1 MEDRIKRDKAFIGAI
16 IKGVGGALLK
26 GFINARKAKKQAQQ
40 QREDANRQIIN
51 QNNAN
56 INAEMQNTDYIND
69 YDDRIEFNNGGK
81 VNMKKKD
88 NDRIIMAKKL
98 ACGGRKKAGLGSIIA
113 NDFKNIGQE
122 FKGDNL
128 GNTIVGAINGIAS
141 GINNSYANK

>member
-16 IKGVGGALLK
+16 IKGVGALAK
-26 GFINARKAKKQAQQ
+26 GIISARRAKKQAQQ

-81 VNMKKKD
+81 VNMKKKG
-88 NDRIIMAKKL
+88 NDRVALAKKCK
-98 ACGGRKKAGLGSIIA
+98 CGGRKRASIGSEIKTNTSA
-113 NDFKNIGQE
+113 NVGN
-122 FKGDNL
+122 DNYMDRL
-128 GNTIVGAINGIAS
+128 SQAKMGMRKCAKCGG
-141 GINNSYANK
+141 KKC

>member
-56 INAEMQNTDYIND
+56 INAEMQNTDYINH

-81 VNMKKKD
+81 VNMKKKG
-88 NDRIIMAKKL
+88 NDRVVLAKKCK
-98 ACGGRKKAGLGSIIA
+98 CGGRKRASIGSEIKTNTSA
-113 NDFKNIGQE
+113 NVSIGNYMDRLSQA
-122 FKGDNL
+122 KMGMRKCAKC
-128 GNTIVGAINGIAS
+128 GG
-141 GINNSYANK
+141 KKC